1 MKRHFLNNKMQNNSP
16 INGQTNASIDLKWFK
31 NCSVFIKIMTVS
43 KFEPHCMIYY
53 SQLKLVFGF
62 PFQMS
67 EQPIV
72 QHPFR
77 DRPNKGF
84 HQEKM
89 IAQNSL
95 LLERCQNL
103 YKIWTNLYLMICES
117 RQTERSKGSL
127 DV

>member
-16 INGQTNASIDLKWFK
+16 INGQTNASIDLKRFQ

-43 KFEPHCMIYY
+43 KFEPRCMIYY
-53 SQLKLVFGF
+53 SQLKLVFCF
-62 PFQMS
+62 LFQMS

-77 DRPNKGF
+77 DRPNKSF
-84 HQEKM
+84 FQEKM
-89 IAQNSL
+89 IERNSL
-95 LLERCQNL
+95 LLEDCQNL
-103 YKIWTNLYLMICES
+103 YKIWTNSYIMICDS